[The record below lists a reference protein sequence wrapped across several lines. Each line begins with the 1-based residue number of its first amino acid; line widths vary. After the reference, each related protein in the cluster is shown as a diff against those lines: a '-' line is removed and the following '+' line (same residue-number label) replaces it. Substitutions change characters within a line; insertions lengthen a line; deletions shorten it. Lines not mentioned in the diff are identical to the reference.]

1 MRLFIAEKPSLGRAI
16 AQTIGIK
23 KSHNGY
29 IECDNGDIVTW
40 CIGHLLEQAEPE
52 HYDDALKAWT
62 LDTLP
67 IIPKEW
73 VYVAKEETQDQLN
86 VVLEWIG
93 KSDIIVNAGDPDRE
107 GAYLVNEVLEF
118 ANIPQEK
125 WDKAERVLINDLNPK
140 AIETALEN
148 IEPNS
153 QHIAISN
160 AAKCRSRAD
169 WLIGM
174 NISRICTI
182 LGKRQGHPSVF
193 SFGRVQTPTCQLV
206 VKRDLE
212 IANFKP
218 VPFFDVE
225 AHFEHDNI
233 AFKAKWQ
240 IPESVSEDKRCLDKA
255 IAQSV
260 VDSIGSEAI
269 VTSFETKRTKSQPPL
284 PFSLKTIQEAMSS
297 QYGYGAKE
305 TLDIVQSLY
314 EKHKIVSYPRTDQ
327 PYLPTVKRDEIE
339 LILANLEGVNN
350 KELATWATEADTSL
364 VSPCWN
370 DKKLEGKAHTAIIPT
385 TRAPDLDALD
395 DKELNV
401 FHAIASRYLAQFYP
415 VAEDDKTVIE
425 LKAGEHDF
433 KTTGTV
439 EVVKGWRVVLG
450 KDKDKEE
457 QSLPALGDGQSIAV
471 STSELLEKKTT
482 PPKPFTEGTLLTAM
496 CNIAKEVTD
505 PALKA
510 KLKETAG
517 LGTEATRA
525 GMIET
530 LKERGYLETKGKN
543 IVSTPLGQ
551 MLVLGLPN
559 KLRDPAM
566 TAIWEQ
572 QLDVVESGECSLDK
586 FMNVIEKTV
595 STYVSDFKSNKLVF
609 KLPESTLPKCPKSGC
624 AGFAIEYEGK
634 KGKAFKCS
642 VCETRFR
649 SDKGKVG
656 KEIKKIKKLEA

>member
-1 MRLFIAEKPSLGRAI
+1 M
-16 AQTIGIK
+16 
-23 KSHNGY
+23 
-29 IECDNGDIVTW
+29 
-40 CIGHLLEQAEPE
+40 
-52 HYDDALKAWT
+52 
-62 LDTLP
+62 
-67 IIPKEW
+67 
-73 VYVAKEETQDQLN
+73 
-86 VVLEWIG
+86 
-93 KSDIIVNAGDPDRE
+93 
-107 GAYLVNEVLEF
+107 
-118 ANIPQEK
+118 
-125 WDKAERVLINDLNPK
+125 
-140 AIETALEN
+140 
-148 IEPNS
+148 
-153 QHIAISN
+153 
-160 AAKCRSRAD
+160 
-169 WLIGM
+169 
-174 NISRICTI
+174 
-182 LGKRQGHPSVF
+182 
-193 SFGRVQTPTCQLV
+193 
-206 VKRDLE
+206 
-212 IANFKP
+212 
-218 VPFFDVE
+218 
-225 AHFEHDNI
+225 

-240 IPESVSEDKRCLDKA
+240 IPDSINEDKRCLDKA
-255 IAQSV
+255 TAQAV
-260 VDSIGSEAI
+260 IDSIGTQATVI
-269 VTSFETKRTKSQPPL
+269 SFDTKRAKSQPPL
-284 PFSLKTIQEAMSS
+284 PFSLKTLQEAMSS

-327 PYLPTVKRDEIE
+327 QYLTTIKRDEIE

-350 KELATWATEADTSL
+350 KELAAWATEADTSL

-385 TRAPDLDALD
+385 TRAPDLEALD

-401 FHAIASRYLAQFYP
+401 FHAIACRYLAQFFP
-415 VAEDDKTVIE
+415 VAEDDQTVIE
-425 LKAGEHDF
+425 LKAGAHNF

-450 KDKDKEE
+450 KDKEKEE
-457 QSLPALGDGQSIAV
+457 QSLPALTQDQAIAV
-471 STSELLEKKTT
+471 LKAELLEKKTT

-505 PALKA
+505 PTLKA

-530 LKERGYLETKGKN
+530 LKERGYLETKGKS

-551 MLVLGLPN
+551 MLILGLPN

-572 QLDVVESGECSLDK
+572 QLDVVENGECSLEK

-595 STYVSDFKSNKLVF
+595 KTYVDDFKSGKLIF
-609 KLPESTLPKCPKSGC
+609 KLPESTLPKCPKKDC
-624 AGFAIEYEGK
+624 AGFAIEYDGK

-642 VCETRFR
+642 LCEARFK

-656 KEIKKIKKLEA
+656 KEIKKIKKLETSQ